1 MDSFDSSDHGF
12 GPSDHSKPARKRTGP
27 RTTTACNRCRRKR
40 GRCDGEKPAC
50 GPCAKAGAE
59 CQYELGMDRRKPY
72 AKSVV
77 QAMQLRIDT
86 LEAQLAALTGEPVA
100 ADPAPQ
106 PPPLDAH
113 NWDSLVGTAMSASSA
128 SNESTSP
135 DIRGPQGAGLLP
147 LPPILGSMPL
157 GSASTASRPT
167 NGTSASR
174 PSTAEGQPQRR
185 TSVPFA
191 AAGAADDLDS
201 DMDKFRGGLA
211 LNAHGELRYY
221 GPTSSYRSVLV
232 ATPCP
237 AELPSAAAS
246 PAAGATATLQALRS
260 YSLTRA
266 PIPTAAPCEPVCPTR
281 PPDLSP
287 DLKARLF
294 RLAFE
299 FCFSHYNI
307 VPERQFYQDLQMY
320 PTERTQFY
328 SPFLMHVVLA
338 VGCRYLQSGDNYPP
352 EICGLF
358 GDPDTRGDVFINW
371 ARFLLDQEWYNP
383 SMSTIRGLLVLG
395 LYMAGRGFDGPCQI
409 FVGLALKLAED
420 FGLNLGPHRLT
431 QPPGGAIPK
440 AVFHSRCECFWSTF
454 ASDCISSLYIGRRAY
469 FTPDMID
476 TAVPTIFPELDYD
489 APLYRSSA
497 FAWSSRL
504 MLLAGRVLCEVYSPS
519 LTKSVQQRKA
529 LVPELHLK
537 LESWNHDLP
546 SYLRANGSDATKAPH
561 PHILAL
567 NMTYHF
573 VHIALHRPF
582 FRQVSTL
589 AANGQETTEDVSTE
603 KCLVAANNIVRLV
616 KLMKGSSGLSRAAP
630 GAQLAAFS
638 AGTVL
643 ALAAFPNEAGSPLA
657 DERSPDHE
665 KRAQAKKDLAFL
677 IEALKEIGTTW
688 TTALTSAGVLEA
700 IMLACEPTTLPIV
713 PSPRQPQMPTPPLT
727 DLSASVPLPNLA
739 PTVPPLPPAFH
750 ALLNPPNTS
759 LLDAD
764 PFARFQYGLGLSG
777 NGADGTR
784 PDTADGLPSA
794 PLPLGTE
801 TFRAMWDYSNVHTS

>member
-1 MDSFDSSDHGF
+1 MESASLDSME
-12 GPSDHSKPARKRTGP
+12 PADHSADSKPSGTRK
-27 RTTTACNRCRRKR
+27 
-40 GRCDGEKPAC
+40 
-50 GPCAKAGAE
+50 
-59 CQYELGMDRRKPY
+59 YELGMDRRKPY

-86 LEAQLAALTGEPVA
+86 LEAQLAALTGDA
-100 ADPAPQ
+100 APASAAEQTPCP
-106 PPPLDAH
+106 PPPLDA
-113 NWDSLVGTAMSASSA
+113 NSWESLVGTAMSVSSA
-128 SNESTSP
+128 STESTSP
-135 DIRGPQGAGLLP
+135 DLYAHHAGASPSLQSSFVGSSSGGNGRPGPPPPGTMVASGSSSSSNGRPVMSGNGGANGEL
-147 LPPILGSMPL
+147 
-157 GSASTASRPT
+157 SR
-167 NGTSASR
+167 SVLSD
-174 PSTAEGQPQRR
+174 RR
-185 TSVPFA
+185 SSLNNLA
-191 AAGAADDLDS
+191 AATTIEDDPE
-201 DMDKFRGGLA
+201 MDKFRGGLA

-221 GPTSSYRSVLV
+221 GPTSCYRSVLV
-232 ATPCP
+232 ATPSQSIDDSVP
-237 AELPSAAAS
+237 TASQPIMPSAA
-246 PAAGATATLQALRS
+246 LQALRS

-266 PIPTAAPCEPVCPTR
+266 PIPTAAPCDPIYPTR

-299 FCFSHYNI
+299 YCFSHYNM

-320 PTERTQFY
+320 PNERTQFY

-338 VGCRYLQSGDNYPP
+338 VGCRYLQPEDDYPP
-352 EICGLF
+352 ELCGLF
-358 GDPDTRGDVFINW
+358 GDPDTRGDVFVNW

-420 FGLNLGPHRLT
+420 FGLNLGSHRLA
-431 QPPGGAIPK
+431 QMPAEVIPK
-440 AVFHSRCECFWSTF
+440 AVSTSRSECFWAAF

-476 TAVPTIFPELDYD
+476 TAIPAISPELDYD

-519 LTKSVQQRKA
+519 MTKSAQQRKA

-546 SYLRANGSDATKAPH
+546 SYLRANGHDPTKAPH

-582 FRQVSTL
+582 FRQSSASTTT
-589 AANGQETTEDVSTE
+589 GGGKQETTEDVSTE
-603 KCLVAANNIVRLV
+603 KCLIAANNIVRLV
-616 KLMKGSSGLSRAAP
+616 RLSKGSSGLTRTAP
-630 GAQLAAFS
+630 GVQLAAFS

-643 ALAAFPNEAGSPLA
+643 ALAAFPKDGCPFPA
-657 DERSPDHE
+657 DERSPEDD
-665 KRAQAKKDLAFL
+665 KRIQAKKDLYFL
-677 IEALKEIGTTW
+677 IEALKEIGATW

-700 IMLACEPTTLPIV
+700 IVLACEPANLPSTA
-713 PSPRQPQMPTPPLT
+713 SPKQPQMPTPPLT
-727 DLSASVPLPNLA
+727 DFTTSVPLPSI
-739 PTVPPLPPAFH
+739 PTAVPPLPSDFQ
-750 ALLNPPNTS
+750 ALLNPPNPT
-759 LLDAD
+759 LLEGD
-764 PFARFQYGLGLSG
+764 PFSRFQYGLGLSG
-777 NGADGTR
+777 SAEDSR
-784 PDTADGLPSA
+784 PSTGVGLAPTA
-794 PLPLGTE
+794 LPLNSE
-801 TFRAMWDYSNVHTS
+801 TFRAMWSYGSSVQDSPV